1 MPSKY
6 QKFAVIG
13 LGNFGYSLA
22 TSLSRLGAEVIAV
35 DSDQKKI
42 DEISD
47 TVTLAVAFDCTDEQL
62 LRANGID
69 KVDIVVVSIGSD
81 FGTSVLSTRMVRDMG
96 VEVHARATTDREAR
110 ILRAVGANHIYMPER
125 EQGERVARMLVH
137 RNVES
142 YVPLAG
148 GIDFVHVKPLAAMIG
163 KSLREIDLRRVF
175 GINIA
180 YVGKISSDE
189 GLRSYSIPGPDD
201 RIELGDDLFLLGRQ
215 EDIERFLSSQG

>member
-1 MPSKY
+1 MAPKP

-13 LGNFGYSLA
+13 LGNFGFSLA
-22 TSLSRLGAEVIAV
+22 VSLSKLGAEVIAV
-35 DSDQKKI
+35 DSDQGRI
-42 DEISD
+42 DSISSA
-47 TVTLAVAFDCTDEQL
+47 VTLAVAFDCTDEQI

-69 KVDIVVVSIGSD
+69 GVDVVVVSIGSD
-81 FGTSVLSTRMVRDMG
+81 FGTSVLATRIVRDMG
-96 VEVHARATTDREAR
+96 VEVHARATTEREAR

-137 RNVES
+137 RNVET

-148 GIDFVHVKPLAAMIG
+148 GVDFVHVKPTPVMLG
-163 KSLREIDLRRVF
+163 RTVREIDLRRVF

-180 YVGKISSDE
+180 YIGKVSSDD
-189 GLRSYSIPGPDD
+189 GLRTYSIPAPDEI
-201 RIELGDDLFLLGRQ
+201 IELGDDLFLLGRQ